1 MWLKRIGEQKGARAQ
16 AKELAPTTEFLF
28 GGKVKDISMDL
39 KASQE
44 LNPLAIVPFN
54 NNKRG
59 GHFRHG
65 HGHGGRGAGG
75 FSNFPKPRGRGS
87 GSGSA
92 RGRGSSTRGDRLS
105 KFQFYFLSILV

>member
-16 AKELAPTTEFLF
+16 AKELSPTTEFLF
-28 GGKVKDISMDL
+28 GGKVKDLSMDL

-54 NNKRG
+54 NSKRG

-65 HGHGGRGAGG
+65 NGGRGAGG

-87 GSGSA
+87 GSA

-105 KFQFYFLSILV
+105 KFQN